1 MSEEPAQDDQDLG
14 LAAISLFKDLSP
26 EALEKMSTLLENVAF
41 KTGDIV
47 FHEHDKGDAL
57 YVVHSG
63 RVRIWVHDE
72 DAKDVTLAE
81 LVPGEFFGEMSV
93 LDGGERS
100 ANATV
105 SADALL
111 HRLTRRDFEEFLL
124 SHPQAALEV
133 IRGITARL
141 RQTNLLVSQRIS
153 RNINDEMD
161 DRLTTGQRIADKV
174 AAFGGSWTFIVIFGS
189 ILVVWMS
196 LNTFL
201 LSHLGK
207 GPDGAQWDPYP
218 YILLNLLLSTLAAL
232 QAPVI
237 MMSQNRAA
245 EKDRLAAEQDYHV
258 NLKSELMLEELIR
271 KTRDQDAEIE
281 YLVRSLNA
289 VKEKLEC
296 PEERAGQRK

>member
-1 MSEEPAQDDQDLG
+1 MSEDPAQDDQDLG
-14 LAAISLFKDLSP
+14 LAAIALFKYLSP
-26 EALEKMSTLLENVAF
+26 EALEKMSTLLQNVNF
-41 KTGDIV
+41 KTGDTV
-47 FHEHDKGDAL
+47 FHEHEKGDAL

-63 RVRIWVHDE
+63 KVRIWVHDE
-72 DAKDVTLAE
+72 DSKDVTLAE
-81 LVPGEFFGEMSV
+81 LVVGDFFGEMSV

-105 SADALL
+105 TADAVL
-111 HRLTRRDFEEFLL
+111 HRLSRSDFQEFLL

-141 RQTNLLVSQRIS
+141 RQTNLLVSQRVS
-153 RNINDEMD
+153 RNINEEMD
-161 DRLTTGQRIADKV
+161 DRLTFGQRIADKV
-174 AAFGGSWTFIVIFGS
+174 AAFGGSWTFIFIFGG
-189 ILVVWMS
+189 ILVTWMAINS
-196 LNTFL
+196 FI
-201 LSHLGK
+201 LSHIGK

-245 EKDRLAAEQDYHV
+245 EKDRLAAELDYHV

-271 KTRDQDAEIE
+271 KTRAQDAEIE
-281 YLVRSLNA
+281 YLVRSLNT
-289 VKEKLEC
+289 VKARLEC
-296 PEERAGQRK
+296 KE

>member
-1 MSEEPAQDDQDLG
+1 MSEDPAQDDQDLG
-14 LAAISLFKDLSP
+14 LAAIALFKDLSP
-26 EALEKMSTLLENVAF
+26 EALEKMSTLLENVNF
-41 KTGDIV
+41 KTGDTV
-47 FHEHDKGDAL
+47 FHEHEKGDAL

-63 RVRIWVHDE
+63 KVRIWVHDE
-72 DAKDVTLAE
+72 DSKDVTLAE
-81 LVPGEFFGEMSV
+81 LVVGDFFGEMSV

-105 SADALL
+105 TADAVL
-111 HRLTRRDFEEFLL
+111 HRLSRSDFQEFLL

-141 RQTNLLVSQRIS
+141 RQTNLLVSQRVS

-161 DRLTTGQRIADKV
+161 DRLTFGQRIADKV
-174 AAFGGSWTFIVIFGS
+174 AAFGGSWTFIFIFGG
-189 ILVVWMS
+189 ILVTWMGINS
-196 LNTFL
+196 FI

-245 EKDRLAAEQDYHV
+245 EKDRLAAELDYHV

-271 KTRDQDAEIE
+271 KTRAQDAEIE
-281 YLVRSLNA
+281 YLVRSLNTI
-289 VKEKLEC
+289 KSKLEC
-296 PEERAGQRK
+296 KE

>member
-1 MSEEPAQDDQDLG
+1 MSEDPAQDDQDLG
-14 LAAISLFKDLSP
+14 LAAIALFKDLSP
-26 EALEKMSTLLENVAF
+26 EALEKMSTLLQNVNFEA
-41 KTGDIV
+41 GDTV
-47 FHEHDKGDAL
+47 FHEHEKGDAL

-63 RVRIWVHDE
+63 KVRIWVHDE
-72 DAKDVTLAE
+72 DSKDVTLAE
-81 LVPGEFFGEMSV
+81 LAVGDFFGEMSV

-105 SADALL
+105 TADAVL
-111 HRLTRRDFEEFLL
+111 HRLSRADFQEFLL

-141 RQTNLLVSQRIS
+141 RQTNLLVSQRVS

-161 DRLTTGQRIADKV
+161 DRLTFGQRIADKV
-174 AAFGGSWTFIVIFGS
+174 ATFGGSWTFIFIFGG
-189 ILVVWMS
+189 ILVVWMGINS
-196 LNTFL
+196 FI
-201 LSHLGK
+201 LSHIGK
-207 GPDGAQWDPYP
+207 GPEGAQWDPYP

-245 EKDRLAAEQDYHV
+245 EKDRLAAELDYHV

-271 KTRDQDAEIE
+271 KTRAQDAEID
-281 YLVRSLNA
+281 YLVRSLNT
-289 VKEKLEC
+289 VKARLDCKE
-296 PEERAGQRK
+296 